1 MVTVIAGTPNAIAR
15 DEYGNA
21 LGGIRLPQIKVPIGR
36 FIAVNETAG
45 KPFCTNLGGFDL
57 FDGQPAGTT
66 INDFWDEPTI
76 NQLYRNHGA
85 YIAAFVQAVDRLVAA
100 GFMLEP
106 DAEIAKADAAR
117 SGIGK

>member
-1 MVTVIAGTPNAIAR
+1 M
-15 DEYGNA
+15 
-21 LGGIRLPQIKVPIGR
+21 
-36 FIAVNETAG
+36 NETAG

-66 INDFWDEPTI
+66 ISDFWDEPTI